1 MTMSHFKLFYSKGRD
16 SLRIGKSFPN
26 HDIVSHNQH
35 RKYHHH
41 HNMGKKKNNLP
52 KLVGG
57 GHSNVGN
64 AGILKLLSDLLN
76 FSDPIK
82 VSGGLGRR
90 RSRAVLGELEGRWA
104 LVCVWGI

>member
-1 MTMSHFKLFYSKGRD
+1 MR
-16 SLRIGKSFPN
+16 
-26 HDIVSHNQH
+26 
-35 RKYHHH
+35 
-41 HNMGKKKNNLP
+41 KKKNNLP

-76 FSDPIK
+76 VSDPIK

-104 LVCVWGI
+104 LVCVCGI

>member
-1 MTMSHFKLFYSKGRD
+1 MSHFHSKGRD

-35 RKYHHH
+35 KKYHHRH
-41 HNMGKKKNNLP
+41 TMRKKKNNLP

-57 GHSNVGN
+57 GHFNVGN

-76 FSDPIK
+76 FSNKGEWWPRK
-82 VSGGLGRR
+82 TALAGCFGR
-90 RSRAVLGELEGRWA
+90 A
-104 LVCVWGI
+104 